1 MLEKYGF
8 GNFKFYQTIFKP
20 IEEIKEVEVPK
31 EGYGEGG
38 FVVISAEKL

>member
-20 IEEIKEVEVPK
+20 IEEIKEVEMPK
-31 EGYGEGG
+31 EGYGEGS
-38 FVVISAEKL
+38 FVVISAERL